1 LCLAALE
8 FLCVLSLLVL
18 GLTGYRL
25 VTERRHEQRGIRTQ
39 TLPLLALP
47 TDQWYGVNA
56 SLEQYASDQDLQQAL
71 QWVKQGGFYWV
82 RQHFPWADIEPQPG
96 EYRWER
102 WDRLVATVRQQG
114 LGLIAVLDSSPA
126 WARHPAERDNRFA
139 PPQYAT
145 TYGLFVRAF
154 VQRYAGQV
162 TCYQVWDQPNI
173 SPYWGA
179 GPVDPSAYVRLLRI
193 ATSELRAVDP
203 DAIVLCAA
211 LAPNTEAGGRN
222 MSDVLFLHGI
232 YEAGGRGL
240 FDALAAKPYG
250 FWSGPEDRR
259 VSTEVLNFS
268 RLILLREEMVRQGDG
283 DRPIWAVEF
292 GWSSLPAEW
301 QGQPSPW
308 GTDEIS
314 KQTARTTQAI
324 RRARQEWGWLGV
336 MCWAQLQPA
345 VPAGDPQW
353 GLALVGRD
361 NQPTPFYRALRQA
374 IAEPVTRS
382 QADNSA
388 YAMKLAIL
396 VALALLASLLAV
408 RLWPVSPWGAWL
420 QDLADAYLSAS
431 DWVQGLLLGL
441 VLLLYYVLPG
451 SAASML
457 ALACGAALI
466 WLRPDIGLAYTVFS
480 IPFFLRSRA
489 ILGRPLSPL
498 EVLIWLCFA
507 GWMARWLLLRLAI
520 FWARLLLRLAISGT
534 PPRSSGVW
542 ARLLHQPPHA
552 DLRAAAQKLWRA
564 IGRWLRSLSAL
575 DWAAVAFVLISAL
588 SLLVSANRGVS
599 IREFRV
605 IIFEPVLLYVLLRQM
620 RPQERQLLWLADALL
635 LAGVVMSLF
644 GLYQYFVSGD
654 VIVTEGVRRVH
665 GVYSSPN
672 NLSLLLGRIIPL
684 AIAVPV
690 VARSRRR
697 WIYALALLPLLSCL
711 FLTYSRGGWLLSLPA
726 ALLTVG
732 LTRRVSPSP
741 VLRPAPAGFG
751 RGRYCVSPSV
761 RRGGRR
767 ATLLAVTVVV
777 LCALLLLPLVGTQ
790 RFASLLD
797 LEHGTTF
804 RRLKLWEAT
813 WAMIRDHP
821 ITGVG
826 LDNFLY
832 QYPHYMLAEAW
843 QEPDLSHPHNIL
855 LDYWTRLGIAGV
867 AVLIWLETAFFTLA
881 LRQYKRLPDGD
892 ARAIILGWIAS
903 MAAML
908 AHGLIDN
915 SYFLVD
921 LAFVF
926 FLTLGWVRAA
936 SRWPDSEADSG

>member
-1 LCLAALE
+1 MTAA
-8 FLCVLSLLVL
+8 
-18 GLTGYRL
+18 GYRL
-25 VTERRHEQRGIRTQ
+25 VIQHRYEQRGIVYQ
-39 TLPLLALP
+39 TPPTLALP
-47 TDQWYGVNA
+47 SDQWYGVNV

-96 EYRWER
+96 QYRWER
-102 WDRLVATVRQQG
+102 WDRLVAAVGQQG
-114 LGLIAVLDSSPA
+114 LGVIAVLDSSPA
-126 WARHPAERDNRFA
+126 WARRPADRDNRFA

-145 TYGLFVRAF
+145 TYGLFLRAF
-154 VQRYAGQV
+154 AERYAGQV

-173 SPYWGA
+173 FPYWGA
-179 GPVDPSAYVRLLRI
+179 APVDPSAYVHLLRT
-193 ATSELRAVDP
+193 AASEVTRVDP
-203 DAIVLCAA
+203 DAIILCAA

-222 MSDVLFLHGI
+222 MSEVLFLRGV

-259 VSTEVLNFS
+259 VSQEVLNFS

-292 GWSSLPAEW
+292 GWNSLPAHW

-314 KQTARTTQAI
+314 KQTSRTTQAI
-324 RRARQEWGWLGV
+324 QRARAEWGWLGA

-345 VPAGDPQW
+345 VPAADPQW
-353 GLALVGRD
+353 GLALVGPD
-361 NQPTPFYRALRQA
+361 NQPTPFYRALQHA
-374 IAEPVTRS
+374 VEEPIARS
-382 QADNSA
+382 HPDNSG
-388 YAMKLAIL
+388 YTIKLAVLAALAAL
-396 VALALLASLLAV
+396 VAVVTL
-408 RLWPVSPWGAWL
+408 RLWPASPWGAWL
-420 QDLADAYLSAS
+420 RRLAGAYLSAS
-431 DWVQGLLLGL
+431 DWVQALLLGL
-441 VLLLYYVLPG
+441 VLLLFYFLPR
-451 SAASML
+451 SAASLL
-457 ALACGAALI
+457 ALACGATLV
-466 WLRPDIGLAYTVFS
+466 WLRPDIGLVYTVLS
-480 IPFFLRSRA
+480 IPFFLCSRA
-489 ILGRPLSPL
+489 ILGRPFSLL

-507 GWMARWLLLRLAI
+507 GWTGRWLLLR
-520 FWARLLLRLAISGT
+520 
-534 PPRSSGVW
+534 PRSDRLPSRSTFVACDERRPAEAVRPAPPVRLPELLAGMAGLLQRP
-542 ARLLHQPPHA
+542 ARA
-552 DLRAAAQKLWRA
+552 DLRGAAQKLWRDV
-564 IGRWLRSLSAL
+564 GRWLRSLGAL
-575 DWAAVAFVLISAL
+575 DWAAGAFVLISAL
-588 SLLVSANRGVS
+588 SLFTSVNRGVS

-605 IIFEPVLLYVLLRQM
+605 IIVEPVLLYVLLRQM
-620 RPQERQLLWLADALL
+620 RFREKQLLWLADALL
-635 LAGVVMSLF
+635 LAGVIMSLL

-654 VIVTEGVRRVH
+654 VIVTEGVRRVR

-726 ALLTVG
+726 ALVTVG
-732 LTRRVSPSP
+732 LMR
-741 VLRPAPAGFG
+741 
-751 RGRYCVSPSV
+751 
-761 RRGGRR
+761 GRR

-777 LCALLLLPLVGTQ
+777 LCALLVLPLVGTQ

-797 LEHGTTF
+797 VEHGTTF

-832 QYPHYMLAEAW
+832 QYPNYMLAEAW

-867 AVLIWLETAFFTLA
+867 AALVWLETAFFTLA

-921 LAFVF
+921 LAFIF
-926 FLTLGWVRAA
+926 FLTLGWIRAA
-936 SRWPDSEADSG
+936 SRWPDSQADSG

>member
-1 LCLAALE
+1 MSQLLSVRGRRLCLGTLLL
-8 FLCVLSLLVL
+8 LCVLSLAMLA
-18 GLTGYRL
+18 LTSSRL
-25 VTERRHEQRGIRTQ
+25 VSQHRYEQRGILPQ
-39 TLPLLALP
+39 TLPTLGLP
-47 TDQWYGVNA
+47 PDQSYGVNV

-96 EYRWER
+96 EYHWER
-102 WDRLVATVRQQG
+102 WDRLVAEVRQQG

-126 WARHPAERDNRFA
+126 WARHPADRDNRFA

-145 TYGLFVRAF
+145 TYALFVRAF
-154 VQRYAGQV
+154 AQRYAGQV

-179 GPVDPSAYVRLLRI
+179 GPVDPSAYVRLLRT
-193 ATSELRAVDP
+193 AASELREADP
-203 DAIVLCAA
+203 DAIILCAA

-222 MSDVLFLHGI
+222 MSDVLFLRGI

-259 VSTEVLNFS
+259 VSQEVLNFS

-283 DRPIWAVEF
+283 DTPIWAVEF
-292 GWSSLPAEW
+292 GWDSLPADW

-314 KQTARTTQAI
+314 KQTARTMQAI
-324 RRARQEWGWLGV
+324 KRARQEWGWLGV

-345 VPAGDPQW
+345 VPASDPQW
-353 GLALVGRD
+353 GMALVGVD
-361 NQPTPFYRALRQA
+361 NQFTPFYHALQQA
-374 IAEPVTRS
+374 VAEPVMTS
-382 QADNSA
+382 QPDNRA
-388 YAMKLAIL
+388 YMMKLAIL
-396 VALALLASLLAV
+396 AALAVLVFVIAL
-408 RLWPVSPWGAWL
+408 RLWPVSPWGAWIRR
-420 QDLADAYLSAS
+420 LAGAYLSAP
-431 DWVQGLLLGL
+431 DWVQGLLLGFA
-441 VLLLYYVLPG
+441 LLLYYFLPG
-451 SAASML
+451 SAASLM
-457 ALACGAALI
+457 ALACGGALI
-466 WLRPDIGLAYTVFS
+466 CLRPDIGLAYTVFA
-480 IPFFLRSRA
+480 IPFFLRTRG
-489 ILGRPLSPL
+489 ILGRPFSPL

-507 GWMARWLLLRLAI
+507 GLMGRWPLLRPAFSATALRALGGV
-520 FWARLLLRLAISGT
+520 AGPLLRFRYAE
-534 PPRSSGVW
+534 
-542 ARLLHQPPHA
+542 
-552 DLRAAAQKLWRA
+552 LRTAATKLWRD
-564 IGRWLRSLSAL
+564 IRTWPRSLTAL
-575 DWAAVAFVLISAL
+575 DWATGAFVLISAL

-605 IIFEPVLLYVLLRQM
+605 IIVEPVMLYVLLRQL
-620 RPQERQLLWLADALL
+620 RLREKQLLWLADALL
-635 LAGVVMSLF
+635 LAGVVMSVI

-654 VIVTEGVRRVH
+654 VIVAEGVRRVRA
-665 GVYSSPN
+665 VYSSPN
-672 NLSLLLGRIIPL
+672 NLSLLLGRVIPL

-697 WIYALALLPLLSCL
+697 WIYALALLPLLACL

-732 LTRRVSPSP
+732 LMR
-741 VLRPAPAGFG
+741 
-751 RGRYCVSPSV
+751 
-761 RRGGRR
+761 GRR
-767 ATLLAVTVVV
+767 ATLLAVTVVL

-804 RRLKLWEAT
+804 RRVKLWEAT

-832 QYPHYMLAEAW
+832 QYPNYMLAEAW

-867 AVLIWLETAFFTLA
+867 AVLVWLLTAFFTAA

-892 ARAIILGWIAS
+892 ARAIIFGWIAS

-936 SRWPDSEADSG
+936 SRWPDAQADPG